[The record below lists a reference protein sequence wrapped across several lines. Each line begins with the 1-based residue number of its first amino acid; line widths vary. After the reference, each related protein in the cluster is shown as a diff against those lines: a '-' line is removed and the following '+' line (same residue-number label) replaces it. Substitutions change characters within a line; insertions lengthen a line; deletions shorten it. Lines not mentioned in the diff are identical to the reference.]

1 MIPYRVCYFI
11 RTFFRSI
18 PDCVSRLQCLQHLDL
33 SRNQLTYLPAA
44 LCQLSQLQSLVVNN
58 NKLVSLP
65 EEIGELTNLMQLDVS
80 CNEIAHLP
88 VQIGDLSNLKHL
100 NLRRNH
106 LQEVS
111 VEMTYLQLSF
121 LDLSSNRIVTLPVEL
136 RFMLTL
142 VELYL
147 YENPLTC
154 PPANLCGRG
163 RVHIFKYLETIAIKE
178 DKKRGIVA
186 DTEQRRSYRKSTQM
200 GDLRLGAISAD
211 ARLKRHTADSG
222 YGSEQPLLAR
232 RWSTEQESSGRQA
245 EDARKLAHRA
255 IRSVGASVF
264 YFWISCSDAD
274 P

>member
-1 MIPYRVCYFI
+1 M
-11 RTFFRSI
+11 
-18 PDCVSRLQCLQHLDL
+18 SRLQCLQHLDL

-178 DKKRGIVA
+178 DKNRNLPV
-186 DTEQRRSYRKSTQM
+186 DRRRTHENLHTVPSGQLGHLFFIFGFLAVMRIRMNYSIRRYNTRFKEITFNFHFFQVFYKKIKYTFPNNLYRKEN
-200 GDLRLGAISAD
+200 
-211 ARLKRHTADSG
+211 K
-222 YGSEQPLLAR
+222 
-232 RWSTEQESSGRQA
+232 
-245 EDARKLAHRA
+245 
-255 IRSVGASVF
+255 F
-264 YFWISCSDAD
+264 
-274 P
+274 

>member
-1 MIPYRVCYFI
+1 M
-11 RTFFRSI
+11 
-18 PDCVSRLQCLQHLDL
+18 QCLQHLDL
-33 SRNQLTYLPAA
+33 SRNQLTYLPPA
-44 LCQLSQLQSLVVNN
+44 LCQLAQLQSLVVNN

-111 VEMTYLQLSF
+111 VELTYLQLSF

-142 VELYL
+142 VELCL
-147 YENPLTC
+147 SENPLTC

-163 RVHIFKYLETIAIKE
+163 RIAIKE

-186 DTEQRRSYRKSTQM
+186 DTEQRRSYRKSSQM

-232 RWSTEQESSGRQA
+232 RWSTEQESTGRQA

-255 IRSVGASVF
+255 IRYPDLNVYNYLKAATL
-264 YFWISCSDAD
+264 YFALQF
-274 P
+274 